1 MSAFTPAMKSFINAE
16 RFAVIGRVLTDRT
29 RWDNK
34 VLRWY
39 QAHDLPVTPVKP
51 GGGSGESVEDVQ
63 ILSEPTALPDL
74 PSTSISVIIHPS
86 LGLGILKS
94 LYPTPPA
101 PAEPRGIW
109 FQPGAE
115 SDEIRAYAKQRGIED
130 RVVAGGQCILKQGD
144 ALMGERKVGAKM

>member
-63 ILSEPTALPDL
+63 ILSEPTTLPDL

-101 PAEPRGIW
+101 PRSRGQYGSSPARSLRRSARTPRREGSRIGW
-109 FQPGAE
+109 W
-115 SDEIRAYAKQRGIED
+115 
-130 RVVAGGQCILKQGD
+130 L
-144 ALMGERKVGAKM
+144 RKVGARM

>member
-1 MSAFTPAMKSFINAE
+1 M
-16 RFAVIGRVLTDRT
+16 
-29 RWDNK
+29 
-34 VLRWY
+34 
-39 QAHDLPVTPVKP
+39 KP

-63 ILSEPTALPDL
+63 ILSEPVSKHHTPLAPYPLRVRTHTRTLSAPVYESISAPSGLLALSCQTALPDL